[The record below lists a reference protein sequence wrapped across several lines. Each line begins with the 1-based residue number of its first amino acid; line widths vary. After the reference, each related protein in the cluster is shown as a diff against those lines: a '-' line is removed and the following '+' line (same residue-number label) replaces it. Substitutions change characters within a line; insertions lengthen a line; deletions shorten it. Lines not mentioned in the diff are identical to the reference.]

1 MASINFSGIASGI
14 DTSSLIK
21 SILDQQR
28 SSRIKPL
35 EDKRSAFQ
43 DANSSFTELKSLL
56 DKLSD
61 SAQTFRSISGGAVA
75 KQGTSSDE
83 TVASVSASNAAASG
97 TYNISVTQ
105 RAKNGTYS
113 YNDRFS
119 SETSVLNS
127 SINNGAAPVDRTV
140 NIEVGSGASAET
152 VAIELTNTS
161 TARDFVTSFN
171 SQSSLA
177 TASIVNVGTSSV
189 PSYAIVINSNSEGLD
204 LGTISQTA
212 SGSELA
218 SGSGALQAST
228 VSQATNATLS
238 LSGVSGT
245 ITRSS
250 NTVSDV
256 ISGVTLSLQ
265 SIGSTQ
271 VSVSADAGKTTSSL
285 QSLVDAYNAVVTY
298 ISENDRIS
306 QEEGDGGQTKNIFG
320 PLTSSSLDENVLG
333 SLRNAL
339 SNAGISNSTINL
351 LADLGVTTQRN
362 GTLAFDSS
370 VFEDALSSNE
380 SSVGTILTN
389 LSDDIGGVAGTIA
402 EYTRFNGAID
412 RVISVNSEGISSLNK
427 RITEVESSLS
437 SQEKSLT
444 QQYARLE
451 GLIGKLNSQQSTLTA
466 VLPR

>member
-28 SSRIKPL
+28 SSRIAPL
-35 EDKRSAFQ
+35 EDKRTAFQ
-43 DANSSFTELKSLL
+43 DANSSFSELKSLL
-56 DKLSD
+56 NKLSD
-61 SAQTFRSISGGAVA
+61 SAQTFRSINGGAIA

-83 TVASVSASNAAASG
+83 TVASVSASNAATSG
-97 TYNISVTQ
+97 TYNLSVTQ

-127 SINNGAAPVDRTV
+127 SINNGAAAVDRTV
-140 NIEVGSGASAET
+140 NIQVGSGASAET
-152 VAIELTNTS
+152 VAVELTNTS
-161 TARDFVTSFN
+161 TAKDFVTSFN

-204 LGTISQTA
+204 LGNISQTA

-218 SGSGALQAST
+218 SGSGTLQAST

-250 NTVSDV
+250 NTIADV
-256 ISGVTLSLQ
+256 INGVTLSLQ

-271 VSVSADAGKTTSSL
+271 VSVSPDAGKTTSSL
-285 QSLVDAYNAVVTY
+285 RSLVDAYNAVVTY
-298 ISENDRIS
+298 ISENDQIT
-306 QEEGDGGQTKNIFG
+306 QEEGDGGQTKNVFG

-339 SNAGISNSTINL
+339 NNAGISGSTINL
-351 LADLGVTTQRN
+351 FADLGVTTQRD

-412 RVISVNSEGISSLNK
+412 RVVSVNSEGISALNK

-466 VLPR
+466 ILPR

>member
-1 MASINFSGIASGI
+1 MSVVSFSGIASGI
-14 DTSSLIK
+14 DTASLIK
-21 SILDQQR
+21 AVLDQQR
-28 SSRIKPL
+28 ATRIAPL
-35 EDKRSAFQ
+35 ENKRTAYQ
-43 DANSSFTELKSLL
+43 EANSSFSELKSLL

-61 SAQTFRSISGGAVA
+61 SAQGFRSLNGGAVA

-83 TVASVSASNAAASG
+83 TVSSVAASNAAASG

-119 SETSVLNS
+119 SDTEVLNS
-127 SINNGAAPVDRTV
+127 AINNGAAAVDRTV
-140 NIEVGSGASAET
+140 SIQVGSGGSAET
-152 VAIELTNTS
+152 VAVELTNTS

-171 SQSSLA
+171 SQSTQA
-177 TASIVNVGTSSV
+177 TASIVNVGTSST
-189 PSYAIVINSNSEGLD
+189 PSYAIVINSNSEGLE

-228 VSQATNATLS
+228 VSQATDATLT

-250 NTVSDV
+250 NTISDV
-256 ISGVTLSLQ
+256 ISGVSLSLE

-271 VSVSADAGKTTSSL
+271 ITVSPDSGKTASSL
-285 QSLVDAYNAVVTY
+285 QSLVEAYNAVLSYV
-298 ISENDRIS
+298 SENDRIT

-320 PLTSSSLDENVLG
+320 ALASSSLDENVLS

-339 SNAGISNSTINL
+339 SNAGITGSTINL
-351 LADLGVTTQRN
+351 LADLGVTTQRD
-362 GTLAFDSS
+362 GTLAFDTT
-370 VFEDALSSNE
+370 VFEDALNSNE
-380 SSVGTILTN
+380 SSTATILTN
-389 LSDDIGGVAGTIA
+389 LADDIGGVSGTIA
-402 EYTRFNGAID
+402 QFTRFNGAID
-412 RVISVNSEGISSLNK
+412 KVINTNSDGITSLNK
-427 RITEVESSLS
+427 RITEVEGSLS
-437 SQEKSLT
+437 TQEKALT

-451 GLIGKLNSQQSTLTA
+451 GLIGKLNSQQSTLTSI
-466 VLPR
+466 LPR